1 MFIGHFGLAFAARR
15 ATPRLSLGTAFLAAQ
30 FLDLLWPT
38 LLLVGAEA
46 VRIQPGATA
55 VTPLAFDHYPWS
67 HSLLM
72 VIAWSIALGGGYGV
86 LRRNVRGAVVVGLLV
101 LSHWLLDALVHEPD
115 LPLAPGVGTLVGL
128 GLWNSRAGTL
138 LAEVPIFL
146 IGVWLYARS
155 TRALDRIG
163 VWLYARATQA
173 RDRVGRFGLLG
184 LVAFL
189 ALIHAGNLYG
199 PPPPS
204 VTAIAWVGQAQWL
217 LVLWAYWVDAHRRP
231 LPAWSTAGVP
241 LPIDADQGSAI
252 PPR

>member
-38 LLLVGAEA
+38 LLLVGAES

-55 VTPLAFDHYPWS
+55 VTPLAFEHYPWS

-72 VIAWSIALGGGYGV
+72 VIAWSIALGGGYGA

-115 LPLAPGVGTLVGL
+115 LPLAPGIGTLVGL

-155 TRALDRIG
+155 TRALDRVG
-163 VWLYARATQA
+163 V
-173 RDRVGRFGLLG
+173 FGLAG
-184 LVAFL
+184 LVLFL
-189 ALIHAGNLYG
+189 ALVYAGNLTG
-199 PPPPS
+199 PPPPG
-204 VTAIAWVGQAQWL
+204 VTAIAWVGEAQWL
-217 LVLWAYWVDAHRRP
+217 LVAWAYWVDAHRAP
-231 LPAWSTAGVP
+231 LRA
-241 LPIDADQGSAI
+241 
-252 PPR
+252 

>member
-38 LLLVGAEA
+38 LLLLGAET

-55 VTPLAFDHYPWS
+55 VTPLAFEHYPWS

-72 VIAWSIALGGGYGV
+72 VLVWALAVGGVYGWMRGQ
-86 LRRNVRGAVVVGLLV
+86 LRGAVIVGLLV

-163 VWLYARATQA
+163 A
-173 RDRVGRFGLLG
+173 FGFVG
-184 LVAFL
+184 LVLFL
-189 ALIHAGNLYG
+189 ALVYVANLSG

-204 VTAIAWVGQAQWL
+204 VAAIAWVGQAQWL
-217 LVLWAYWVDAHRRP
+217 LVAWAYWVDAHRASLR
-231 LPAWSTAGVP
+231 A
-241 LPIDADQGSAI
+241 
-252 PPR
+252 

>member
-38 LLLVGAEA
+38 LLLVGAES

-55 VTPLAFDHYPWS
+55 VTPLAFEHYPWS

-115 LPLAPGVGTLVGL
+115 LPLAPGVGTVVGL

-163 VWLYARATQA
+163 T
-173 RDRVGRFGLLG
+173 FGLAG
-184 LVAFL
+184 LVLFL
-189 ALIHAGNLYG
+189 PLVYAGNLTG

-217 LVLWAYWVDAHRRP
+217 LVAWAYWVDGHRASLRP
-231 LPAWSTAGVP
+231 
-241 LPIDADQGSAI
+241 
-252 PPR
+252 